1 MRKIIISNITVFAA
15 GLLIIEIIWHLFYAN
30 DIRLSVNVL
39 ADTHYQYDV
48 TSLYQSD
55 GAISYNRDKNGFRGG
70 YLNVKDIDIIIV
82 GGSTTDQR
90 YIDDKDEWCHLIE
103 KNLNSEGLNVTIVN
117 AGVDGQSS
125 FGHIKNFDMWF
136 SKIESLQ
143 PDYIMFYIG
152 VNDFYK
158 DAGYS
163 YDDLSMKQTSI
174 VKKIIRGS
182 FSYYLY
188 RLTKGITLTKGYD
201 VGHKT
206 MDFQTMETTSTPL
219 LKETEYQSL
228 MKIRLDAYFNRLV
241 ILANKTKEFG
251 AIPVF
256 ITQRRINHWKDND
269 QVVGFSQESSYGVT
283 KYNGVDMHY
292 MEKLLNDTT
301 MSMCKKHSN
310 TICIDLATDIEF
322 NHEDFYD
329 FAHNTPSGAAKI
341 GSYLADKIKSFNF
354 HLR

>member
-1 MRKIIISNITVFAA
+1 MRKIIISNIAILAA
-15 GLLIIEIIWHLFYAN
+15 GLFIIEIIWHLFYAN

-55 GAISYNRDKNGFRGG
+55 GAISYNRDKNGFRGE
-70 YLNVKDIDIIIV
+70 YLNVKDIDIVIV

-158 DAGYS
+158 DTNHS
-163 YDDLSMKQTSI
+163 YDDLAMTQTSI
-174 VKKIIRGS
+174 VKRIIKGS

-188 RLTKGITLTKGYD
+188 RLTKGITLTKAYGA
-201 VGHKT
+201 GHKT

-241 ILANKTKEFG
+241 ILANKTKEFS

-256 ITQRRINHWKDND
+256 ITQRRINHWKEND
-269 QVVGFSQESSYGVT
+269 QVVGFSQEFNYGVA

-322 NHEDFYD
+322 NLEDFYD